1 MVNNDMTYPPDD
13 HEFMHGLGQFVIYM
27 KAEHDADIIGALK
40 ENPELLGL
48 TPGGGLEVVRF
59 LYQSYR
65 MEMTPKDIA
74 DRLIAAVD
82 GLYG

>member
-1 MVNNDMTYPPDD
+1 
-13 HEFMHGLGQFVIYM
+13 M

-48 TPGGGLEVVRF
+48 TPGGRLEVVRF

>member
-1 MVNNDMTYPPDD
+1 MATD
-13 HEFMHGLGQFVIYM
+13 HEFMHWLGQFALYM
-27 KAEHDADIIGALK
+27 KAEHNADVIGAMK
-40 ENPELLGL
+40 ANPELLGN
-48 TPGGGLEVVRF
+48 TGGLEIARF

-82 GLYG
+82 GLYD